1 MANKREVE
9 TIESWEEIDEH
20 DVLDQ
25 KLQTL
30 APSNKIDV
38 ENNISFNGTNGMAI
52 NIILTG
58 DDALRS
64 QYVPPEPTVKIL
76 KRPTRN
82 TQTNDSKTQQPKKT
96 LQQREEEY
104 AQARLRILGEAQN
117 TDKVEEKICSIQSKP
132 VRSVDIDNV
141 IRLPKGPDGTN
152 GFKIRR

>member
-1 MANKREVE
+1 MANKADID
-9 TIESWEEIDEH
+9 IESWEDIDGT
-20 DVLDQ
+20 DVFDE

-30 APSNKIDV
+30 VSSNRIDI
-38 ENNISFNGTNGMAI
+38 ENNVCFNGTNGTPI

-76 KRPTRN
+76 KRPIRN
-82 TQTNDSKTQQPKKT
+82 TLTSDGKVQQPKKT

-117 TDKVEEKICSIQSKP
+117 SDGVEEKVICSIQSKP
-132 VRSVDIDNV
+132 VRCEVDSVV
-141 IRLPKGPDGTN
+141 RLPKGPDGTK